1 VAIATIIVLIVAI
14 SIVFAYT
21 YYITP
26 SRPLPSQL
34 TTPTPTQPLERKEKI
49 AVYAYR
55 DVITGIDPGAE
66 DDIGII
72 VLGLVYEPLLYYNPL
87 TKEFKPALAVEWLK
101 VNDTAWLFKLRPNV
115 KFHDGSLLTADAVRF
130 TIMRNKALYN
140 EKGVGCGWIWDSV
153 EDVIPL
159 NNTAVLFKL
168 RYPVPL
174 DLVASAAY
182 SAYIYCPNVM
192 KYANASSLT
201 DDSIRMWFEQGNYCG
216 TGPYKIVSYKPESEV
231 ILKKFDEW
239 WGWSIIDNQNAP
251 DTVIIKIVEEPA
263 QQELGLVSGNID
275 IATNIPK
282 TSIPNLLRLGY
293 KVYNA
298 TFYYNF
304 ILMFNVQKWPTNI
317 TEFRKAIAYAIP
329 WNDIVPVAFQGYGRL
344 GSGLVPYGFPGHVE
358 GLHYEYNLTKA
369 KELLKS
375 IGITDAKLELVITS
389 GYEEEERFAQ
399 LLKASLQQIGI
410 EVNIIALPW
419 EQVKEKGMAVWS
431 NLEEAP
437 HIIVNDW
444 WPTYATPYDFLYL
457 LHSNNTVWNWSG
469 YVNPDYDEIIDEAFV
484 IEGRDY
490 EKALNLYVEAQ
501 KTIFNE
507 AIALNLCDS
516 VHPFVYDGDKIRF
529 REGAFN
535 PMYSFVIFFQ
545 YVEVLT

>member
-1 VAIATIIVLIVAI
+1 VAIATITVLIVAI

-168 RYPVPL
+168 RYPAPL

-304 ILMFNVQKWPTNI
+304 ILMFNVRKWPTNI

-444 WPTYATPYDFLYL
+444 WPTYVTPYDFLYL

-501 KTIFNE
+501 KTIFDE

-516 VHPFVYDGDKIRF
+516 VHPFVYDSDKIRF